1 MYVTAGCDKQTA
13 NPTIFRS
20 SNNSPFAEHFTP
32 VYLLCLCR
40 IYYSTVPIY
49 FNCYLFNNLTF
60 CTKEI
65 GLALEFAVFLSK
77 TIVIMY
83 TFLLCFYKKQKFL
96 SATPPIKETVFCIFC
111 FIFLLFIL
119 RLFSFFIICDIIKLR

>member
-40 IYYSTVPIY
+40 IYYNTVPIY

-77 TIVIMY
+77 IIVIMY

-96 SATPPIKETVFCIFC
+96 SATPPIKETVFLHFLLY
-111 FIFLLFIL
+111 FFTFYPSLIFLFYHL
-119 RLFSFFIICDIIKLR
+119 